1 MCALF
6 GTQRDVS
13 LFRHLNR
20 ELLWDIITQQCVY
33 YQLKT
38 AETKVNIY
46 GEASGARYYEAP
58 VLLNTLIERGDNLSP
73 IDDFGVNYD
82 RPMTFRFLRDDLRG
96 KNPVNSGGGP
106 DIGNY
111 ENTPYGAD
119 IYPDVGDII
128 MWENSYWEI
137 NNTNDNQLFVGKD
150 PAYPYDTNPLNPGL
164 ENYGTNLSII
174 CSAHYVPADK
184 VQITRERI

>member
-1 MCALF
+1 MALF

-20 ELLWDIITQQCVY
+20 ELLWDIITQQCVF

-46 GEASGARYYEAP
+46 GEAAGARYYEEP
-58 VLLNTLIERGDNLSP
+58 VLLNVLIDRGDFSNP
-73 IDDFGVNYD
+73 VDDFGVTTN
-82 RPMTFRFLRDDLRG
+82 RPMTFKFLRDDLRG

-111 ENTPYGAD
+111 NGTPYGAD
-119 IYPDVGDII
+119 VLPEVGDII
-128 MWENSYWEI
+128 MWNESYWEI
-137 NNTNDNQLFVGKD
+137 DNVNDNQLFVGKD
-150 PAYPYDTNPLNPGL
+150 PAYPYNENPLNPGL
-164 ENYGTNLSII
+164 ENFGTNLSVI
-174 CSAHYVPADK
+174 CTAHYVPADK